1 MHSRTRTLSLLF
13 VIFSFLLTCSTG
25 YGAGASIK
33 DRMAARI
40 PAINTLK
47 DGGLIG
53 ENNQGLL
60 EYRTG
65 QKPEQTMVQEENS
78 DRRKVYAAI
87 AQKEGVSPDLVGQRR
102 SKMIAEIGKNGHWF
116 QAADGK
122 WYQK

>member
-1 MHSRTRTLSLLF
+1 MFKRRTAFPILVTLFAL
-13 VIFSFLLTCSTG
+13 LLTCSTL
-25 YGAGASIK
+25 YAADVK

-47 DGGLIG
+47 DQGLIG
-53 ENNQGLL
+53 ENNAGLL

-65 QKPEQTMVQEENS
+65 QKPEQTMVQEENA
-78 DRRKVYAAI
+78 DRQTVYAAI
-87 AQKEGVSPDLVGQRR
+87 AQKQGVAPALVGQRR
-102 SKMIAEIGKNGHWF
+102 AQMIAEKGRNGHWY

>member
-1 MHSRTRTLSLLF
+1 MHSRFTTLPIL
-13 VIFSFLLTCSTG
+13 VAIFSLFLTSSTL
-25 YGAGASIK
+25 YADSLK

-53 ENNQGLL
+53 ENNGGLL
-60 EYRTG
+60 EYRTA
-65 QKPEQTMVQEENS
+65 QKPEQTMVQEENG
-78 DRRKVYAAI
+78 DRQTVYTAI
-87 AQKEGVSPDLVGQRR
+87 ARKEGVSPALVGQRR
-102 SKMIAEIGKNGHWF
+102 AQMIAEKGKSGHQY